1 MKKEVIGIIYSGEK
15 SEDEKLF
22 TKLAQKKKIEL
33 ILINIDKIDES
44 RLEELANKCD
54 LIYNSSAEEF
64 SIELVKTLEELKKK
78 IIDSSKAFYYTEE
91 KWMFYVKCKEN
102 NIPVPETIL
111 LSQNIN
117 SVKEELIKFNHWPV
131 VLKGVS
137 GTMGEYVEK
146 ADNLNGAEKIIKKF
160 WKESSERLPVI
171 AQELIKS
178 SSYRVTVMGNKIVQT
193 AMKHNTGWKATGV
206 YAKKNLRFKVDKDL
220 KKIIGKLIKFVKIKI
235 CG

>member
-206 YAKKNLRFKVDKDL
+206 
-220 KKIIGKLIKFVKIKI
+220 
-235 CG
+235 